1 MSKLAEFKR
10 LEAQLA
16 EQLAALNSLKNDTEL
31 KREIEFESK
40 LKALLDEYGLGLKA
54 VINILDP
61 GRTRT
66 SLPAQKNQRRERSV
80 KVYKNPH
87 TNEVVETKGG
97 NNKVLNAWKAEYGA
111 AAVKSWAQ

>member
-16 EQLAALNSLKNDTEL
+16 EQLAALDSLKNDTGL
-31 KREIEFESK
+31 KREIEFETK
-40 LKALLDEYGLGLKA
+40 LKALLDEYGLGLNA

-61 GRTRT
+61 GRTRAP
-66 SLPAQKNQRRERSV
+66 LPAQKDQRRERTV
-80 KVYKNPH
+80 KVYKNPY
-87 TNEVVETKGG
+87 TDEVVETKGG

-111 AAVKSWAQ
+111 AAVKAWVQ

>member
-16 EQLAALNSLKNDTEL
+16 EQLAALNSLKNDAEL
-31 KREIEFESK
+31 KREIEFETK
-40 LKALLDEYGLGLKA
+40 LRALLDEYGLGLKA

-61 GRTRT
+61 GRASTP
-66 SLPAQKNQRRERSV
+66 LPARKTQRRERTV

-97 NNKVLNAWKAEYGA
+97 NKKVLNAWQAEYGA
-111 AAVKSWAQ
+111 AAVKSWIQ

>member
-16 EQLAALNSLKNDTEL
+16 EQLTALNSLKNDSEL
-31 KREIEFESK
+31 KREIEFETK
-40 LKALLDEYGLGLKA
+40 LRALLDEYGLGLKA

-61 GRTRT
+61 GRTRAP
-66 SLPAQKNQRRERSV
+66 LPVQKGHRRERTV
-80 KVYKNPH
+80 KTYKNPH

-111 AAVKSWAQ
+111 ATVKSWVQ

>member
-16 EQLAALNSLKNDTEL
+16 EQLAALNSLKNDAEL
-31 KREIEFESK
+31 KREIEFETK
-40 LKALLDEYGLGLKA
+40 LRALLDEYGFGLKV

-66 SLPAQKNQRRERSV
+66 PLTAQKGQRRERTV
-80 KVYKNPH
+80 KIYKNPH

-97 NNKVLNAWKAEYGA
+97 NNKALNAWKAEYGA
-111 AAVKSWAQ
+111 EAVKSWAQ

>member
-10 LEAQLA
+10 LEAELA
-16 EQLAALNSLKNDTEL
+16 EQIAALDSLKNDAEL
-31 KREIEFESK
+31 KREIAFETK
-40 LKALLDEYGLGLKA
+40 LRALLDEYGFGLKV

-61 GRTRT
+61 GRTRPP
-66 SLPAQKNQRRERSV
+66 LPVQKGQRRERTV

-97 NNKVLNAWKAEYGA
+97 NNKILNAWKAEYGA